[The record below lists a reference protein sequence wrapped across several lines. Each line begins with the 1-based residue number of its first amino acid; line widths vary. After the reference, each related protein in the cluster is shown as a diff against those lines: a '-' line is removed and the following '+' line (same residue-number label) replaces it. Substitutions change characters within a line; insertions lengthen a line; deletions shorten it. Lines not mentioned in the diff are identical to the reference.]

1 MISMKGLII
10 KNIDEHVVFV
20 CLSRSICISEPS

>member
-20 CLSRSICISEPS
+20 CLSRSTYLHK